1 MNYYTAKPLR
11 RKLAARFNQP
21 KPMKRTPTQKE
32 KLFLREIVGE
42 NGEKA
47 HYFTPDPEGARRR
60 RAASQVAQMREAA
73 NRKEKRR
80 ARGYAAQVE
89 EMRAAA
95 SIPPLFTL

>member
-1 MNYYTAKPLR
+1 
-11 RKLAARFNQP
+11 
-21 KPMKRTPTQKE
+21 MKRTPTQKE

-47 HYFTPDPEGARRR
+47 HYFTPDPGAARRR

-73 NRKEKRR
+73 NSKEKRR